1 MYVCMYVCVVH
12 SVRAQL
18 QSIWELVQRR
28 AVWKPCAFIFIYNMC
43 ILTNPALTSFLGHT
57 YIQYIHTYS
66 DFYNDNAM

>member
-1 MYVCMYVCVVH
+1 MYVCIYVRLFD

-43 ILTNPALTSFLGHT
+43 ILTNPALTSFLGLTQT
-57 YIQYIHTYS
+57 YIRT
-66 DFYNDNAM
+66 